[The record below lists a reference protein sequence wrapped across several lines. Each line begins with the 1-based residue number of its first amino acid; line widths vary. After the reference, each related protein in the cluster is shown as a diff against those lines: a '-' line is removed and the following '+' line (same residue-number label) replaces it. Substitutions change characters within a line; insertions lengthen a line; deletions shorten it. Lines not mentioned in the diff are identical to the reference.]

1 MKKKTKERIT
11 DARIQGVITGIAG
24 EDAYKIVRFL
34 KGKNDVSEFKISGKL
49 KLDIQLIRHLLYRLY
64 NYNLANYKRKKDRQK
79 GWYISYWTFEPRKIR
94 DLVARM
100 KKEQIE
106 RFRDRLEEEEANIN
120 AFFICPKACIRA
132 NFDKATEYSFK
143 CPECGEILRQQ
154 ESQKTIDFLK
164 QRITEIEGESAAS

>member
-1 MKKKTKERIT
+1 MAKKKKSAGSKIYDIVGE
-11 DARIQGVITGIAG
+11 VIG
-24 EDAYKIVRFL
+24 EDSINVVKYL
-34 KGKNDVSEFKISGKL
+34 EGKKNISDFKIAEKID
-49 KLDIQLIRHLLYRLY
+49 KDIHEVRNVLYRLY
-64 NYNLANYKRKKDRQK
+64 NHNLVSYYRKKDRQK